1 MDRYGYVI
9 SREGLSSGGKPRRY
23 AKQDLELMTTH
34 QLREIC
40 RTERI
45 ISGVTDPLDKD
56 DLIRVILRYRGA
68 DEHLLI
74 TRHSAEGMEALQ
86 RMVSRVHLH
95 LQTDV
100 RLTCNASIAV
110 YRGCAVGYYDRLT
123 IPYDARL
130 AGTNVLVVSGG
141 QICGI
146 LNLVAKGTDTDL
158 LYLTKSTELPC
169 RESPVRD
176 YSLYCMDRAHSAILY
191 RIYNGDYGYLPEH
204 LNVYRIPLLDFSV
217 REPVELN
224 IPLAIDFGTSSTTA
238 GVYLDDLYFERIGMQ
253 PGQLGLLANQPNYAV
268 FYDVTQDF
276 RETPLLPSVVGVRS
290 VGNGQPRFLF
300 GYEAV
305 RFAGSSYIDEG
316 FCVFYDIKRW
326 VRDPE
331 KSEEIADRE
340 GRRASIPRKQI
351 LRAYFEYLIREV
363 CSRFKCRVSRIHLSS
378 PAKQKHLFQQL
389 FSDLLPN
396 YAVEQDGM
404 LDEGMSV
411 LYNTISGMIVQGKT
425 REGAEYRALVL
436 DCGGGTTDL
445 CSCRF
450 RVSNRRVS
458 YRIDLQA
465 AYENGDTDFGGNN
478 LTYRIM
484 QLLKVRLAEQLG
496 ELPAGRSEA
505 LLEAFDLD
513 VFRYV
518 DANGAESLYQ
528 ELDAAYHAAE
538 QVVPTRFREYETLSR
553 ADYYKVK
560 NNFYLLFDAAER
572 IKKAFYSRP
581 ILQVALSSRPAE
593 DTSGTCLPVD
603 RWKLTVRTASGLQTV
618 REFPEI
624 GFSIHE
630 INRLLKGDIYG
641 IVRRFLEPMYESGEL
656 EDYAII
662 RLTGQSC
669 RIELFRDAL
678 KEFVPG
684 RMIRSRRSAGGPA
697 DDLELKTACVN
708 GALNYLK
715 DRKYGFADVSVRS
728 EPPALPYRITA
739 YTHTGSEVTLI
750 HGLQRSEDA
759 GHISR
764 NMDDLTL
771 QLYLKDM
778 DGRVR
783 HSFSCH
789 CGLEEFREVSDEE
802 IRARYEG
809 KIPQRDTDDIV
820 DREVRFFVWARPL
833 RWGYLV
839 VPVYRNAERLMLGRE
854 QFFPFEQDGWV
865 LDFFDGTK

>member
-478 LTYRIM
+478 LTYRGASRRTVGGASRG
-484 QLLKVRLAEQLG
+484 VR
-496 ELPAGRSEA
+496 PR
-505 LLEAFDLD
+505 
-513 VFRYV
+513 R
-518 DANGAESLYQ
+518 
-528 ELDAAYHAAE
+528 
-538 QVVPTRFREYETLSR
+538 VPVCGCQRRGT
-553 ADYYKVK
+553 
-560 NNFYLLFDAAER
+560 
-572 IKKAFYSRP
+572 
-581 ILQVALSSRPAE
+581 ALSGA
-593 DTSGTCLPVD
+593 GC
-603 RWKLTVRTASGLQTV
+603 G
-618 REFPEI
+618 
-624 GFSIHE
+624 
-630 INRLLKGDIYG
+630 
-641 IVRRFLEPMYESGEL
+641 
-656 EDYAII
+656 
-662 RLTGQSC
+662 
-669 RIELFRDAL
+669 
-678 KEFVPG
+678 VPCG
-684 RMIRSRRSAGGPA
+684 GAGGP
-697 DDLELKTACVN
+697 DPLP
-708 GALNYLK
+708 G
-715 DRKYGFADVSVRS
+715 VRDPQS
-728 EPPALPYRITA
+728 GGLLQGEKQLLPALRCRRTDQKGVLQPPDS
-739 YTHTGSEVTLI
+739 TGSAL
-750 HGLQRSEDA
+750 LQTGGEGIRHLSPGGQMETDRPHRERA
-759 GHISR
+759 S
-764 NMDDLTL
+764 
-771 QLYLKDM
+771 
-778 DGRVR
+778 DGPGVPGDRVQ
-783 HSFSCH
+783 H
-789 CGLEEFREVSDEE
+789 
-802 IRARYEG
+802 
-809 KIPQRDTDDIV
+809 
-820 DREVRFFVWARPL
+820 PL
-833 RWGYLV
+833 DQPAAQGGYLRDCP
-839 VPVYRNAERLMLGRE
+839 PVS
-854 QFFPFEQDGWV
+854 
-865 LDFFDGTK
+865 